1 MDLYTLSATEAA
13 HGIRE
18 GLFSSVELLQ
28 SCLLR
33 IEQTDAAI
41 GAWVFLDPDLA
52 LAQARSADDRRANRL
67 DHICC

>member
-13 HGIRE
+13 RGIRE
-18 GLFSSVELLQ
+18 GLFSCVDLLQ

-52 LAQARSADDRRANRL
+52 LAPGPSRRRL
-67 DHICC
+67 TR

>member
-13 HGIRE
+13 RGIRE

-52 LAQARSADDRRANRL
+52 LAR
-67 DHICC
+67 